1 MIILGVEYKIRIL
14 SLDAS
19 RAHKG
24 HKSKFTILRTCFA
37 KIVSPPIRL
46 RSNPQT
52 GCRSRPP
59 ADAASPHQRT
69 GSTYTII
76 CSRDLLGGRS
86 LIILLLLCSLSFSL
100 PSLLFGF
107 VSKLVFSPPPTIF
120 LLRARL
126 FLQLAPPF
134 SSSDAPLLAFFAR
147 FMLPNHF
154 PGIPPASCF
163 PLSAS
168 RCFTLHGFFSYF
180 PSDKRLQTFVT

>member
-52 GCRSRPP
+52 GCRSPPP

-86 LIILLLLCSLSFSL
+86 LIILLLLCSFSPSLSRLSFLDLFPSWFFR
-100 PSLLFGF
+100 PHRPSSSFARAFFFSLLHH
-107 VSKLVFSPPPTIF
+107 SPPLTLLYWLSSRVLCFLITFQAF
-120 LLRARL
+120 LLPAA
-126 FLQLAPPF
+126 FPYQL
-134 SSSDAPLLAFFAR
+134 R
-147 FMLPNHF
+147 
-154 PGIPPASCF
+154 G
-163 PLSAS
+163 AS
-168 RCFTLHGFFSYF
+168 RSMDSSHTSLAIKGFK
-180 PSDKRLQTFVT
+180 PL